1 MISFSCGEWCVI
13 ALEFLPLSLAGTR
26 RAPSK
31 RAVHF
36 ESPTYNELNERAE
49 SSGVTATAAG
59 DTVVV
64 AMAEGQRKQSE
75 TAKRQE
81 KRRKEKLA
89 AVQQQIE
96 EGSLKIRKM
105 TPEERKKYPPQD
117 RDRKKKR

>member
-1 MISFSCGEWCVI
+1 
-13 ALEFLPLSLAGTR
+13 
-26 RAPSK
+26 
-31 RAVHF
+31 
-36 ESPTYNELNERAE
+36 
-49 SSGVTATAAG
+49 
-59 DTVVV
+59 
-64 AMAEGQRKQSE
+64 MAEERKQSE

-89 AVQQQIE
+89 AVQQQID